1 MRQFVLF
8 ITFLFFNTINY
19 NINNGRAWKQT
30 GLGTTAVAAAA
41 QAIRVDC
48 NKKSNRLSLI
58 TKKKKNVTKQI
69 LYTLPRYYFFKI
81 KLKKKN
87 CFLKVTLLSE
97 CITSTGDRG

>member
-8 ITFLFFNTINY
+8 LTFLFFNTINY

-48 NKKSNRLSLI
+48 IKKSNRLSLI
-58 TKKKKNVTKQI
+58 TKKKNVTKQI

-87 CFLKVTLLSE
+87 CFLK
-97 CITSTGDRG
+97 